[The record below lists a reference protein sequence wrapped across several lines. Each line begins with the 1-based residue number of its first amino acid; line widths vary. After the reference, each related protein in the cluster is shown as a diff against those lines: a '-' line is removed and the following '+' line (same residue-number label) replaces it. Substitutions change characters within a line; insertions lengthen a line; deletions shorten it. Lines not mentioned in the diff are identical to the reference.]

1 MALLNALARYAVCSF
16 LPLFL
21 SSLQADDLAPPH
33 EYEGRTIEQLRFEPE
48 LQPVSRADLA
58 RLVPFK
64 PGMPL
69 RLAEVRDAIK
79 RMYGTGEYA
88 DIEISTEP
96 SASGVVLLIRT
107 REQWFLGPVE
117 PRGKNNRPPHAGQ
130 WTNDA
135 RLQQHTPIED
145 QNLQTATNI
154 TPHQ

>member
-1 MALLNALARYAVCSF
+1 MALEHFSKSRWSAVPRLPNSARDHSCPTCGTDNTLIPLS
-16 LPLFL
+16 LP
-21 SSLQADDLAPPH
+21 SLHADDLAPPH
-33 EYEGRTIEQLRFEPE
+33 EYEGRTIEQLRFEPQ

-96 SASGVVLLIRT
+96 SATG
-107 REQWFLGPVE
+107 
-117 PRGKNNRPPHAGQ
+117 
-130 WTNDA
+130 
-135 RLQQHTPIED
+135 
-145 QNLQTATNI
+145 
-154 TPHQ
+154 